1 MRNRQTQMCLP
12 ILAEGQNV
20 ELRLSDGERP
30 LFSEFVKGLVRF
42 EDTADRGIFAEDGQL
57 VSGLK
62 HRVRPD
68 GLWLLTLRLHQ
79 HDENVVIAAE
89 A

>member
-1 MRNRQTQMCLP
+1 MPMHQVFHLKGRS
-12 ILAEGQNV
+12 
-20 ELRLSDGERP
+20 ELIE
-30 LFSEFVKGLVRF
+30 GLVGF
-42 EDTADRGIFAEDGQL
+42 KDAADRGIFAEHGQL